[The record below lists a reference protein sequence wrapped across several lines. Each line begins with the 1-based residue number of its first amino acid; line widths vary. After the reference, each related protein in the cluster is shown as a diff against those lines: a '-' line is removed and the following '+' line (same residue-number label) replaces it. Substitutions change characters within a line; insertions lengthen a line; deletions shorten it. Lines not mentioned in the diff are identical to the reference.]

1 MSVKLDISRNSKES
15 HTIFKIDFFL
25 NIIFNQKKWNVKKMF
40 LTIKSIVKSLWIKHK
55 KETFIT
61 FTRS

>member
-55 KETFIT
+55 KRNFYNIY
-61 FTRS
+61 